1 MIIVWLAFAGMFL
14 LAELTYHLSG
24 FGLTFINPIYALAL
38 ICVWSGVFTFIVSS
52 LRGIGKKIA
61 YYILSVFVAIWYCA
75 QIVYL
80 HIFKQP
86 LMWEA
91 IFTGGGDALTNYYK
105 EALLGIWQCLPMILL
120 VFAPI
125 VVSAV
130 MMKLKGD
137 RKWIL
142 PDINGLSALRMGV
155 ICTLGLAVAIVTM
168 QVGRVMETDYYE
180 EYTEFYDPYMVGEK
194 MGVLP
199 MLQRDTF
206 LSIADLFGGVDFSAD
221 NSGQPYIPYQPSVE
235 AETES
240 TEVGEEGSEGAETEE
255 PVIPEPVYVPH
266 QWDINLE
273 TLASMADGKKT
284 NWLTEY
290 FSTEQPTYTNE
301 YTGIFEGYNLIYLT
315 AEGFST
321 PAIREDLTPT
331 LYRLANSGFVFNN
344 YYVPLWQTST
354 SDGEYINCTGLIPD
368 GQFSMRKSGEN
379 SMPFTLPA
387 YFATEGVRSFAYH
400 NNSLSYY
407 DRHKTH
413 PNLGYDFKAAKLG
426 ALDEAEYGSQIFY
439 MEHPGYWPQS
449 DLEMTGST
457 APEYLGLNRFNIY
470 YMTISGHMNYNFTG
484 NRMCRK
490 HKDEVTHLP
499 LSETGQAYIA
509 CNIELDL
516 ALENLLEQL
525 EYAGQ
530 LEKTVICLSADHYP
544 YAMDEAD
551 YGALTGTD
559 LEYGKDKFRNT
570 LILWNAGM
578 EDEPVYVDKACGS
591 MDILPTLL
599 NLFGFDFDSRLYAGR
614 DIFSDREGMVIFN
627 DRSFVTD
634 SVIYNK
640 KTKETIWLTDEE
652 GNPRIPAEQQEAY
665 FDAMQTEV
673 KRRYN
678 LSAYILQEDYYA
690 DILQALPEG
699 TMAPIELEP
708 MAERLEM
715 PEPEPEVTDPSTEA
729 GTTSAEGE
737 STEASVSAE
746 STDGAVEVTAEAE

>member
-14 LAELTYHLSG
+14 LAEVVYHFSG
-24 FGLTFINPIYALAL
+24 FGLTFMNPIYALAL
-38 ICVWSGVFTFIVSS
+38 ICVWSGVFTFIVS
-52 LRGIGKKIA
+52 LIRGIAQKIV
-61 YYILSVFVAIWYCA
+61 YYVFSVFIAIWYCA

-105 EALLGIWQCLPMILL
+105 EALLGIWQCLPLILL
-120 VFAPI
+120 MFVPI

-130 MMKLKGD
+130 MMKRKG
-137 RKWIL
+137 RKKWVL
-142 PDINGLSALRMGV
+142 PEFSGLAALRLGV
-155 ICTLGLAVAIVTM
+155 ICTVGVAAAIVTM
-168 QVGRVMETDYYE
+168 QVGRVLEADYYE
-180 EYTEFYDPYMVGEK
+180 EYTEFYDPYMVAEK

-199 MLQRDTF
+199 MLQRDSV
-206 LSIADLFGGVDFSAD
+206 LSIAELLGGGDFFSD
-221 NSGQPYIPYQPSVE
+221 HSDEPYVPYQPSVE
-235 AETES
+235 ES
-240 TEVGEEGSEGAETEE
+240 TEPEGESAEESTSQE
-255 PVIPEPVYVPH
+255 PEVVEPAYVPH
-266 QWDINLE
+266 QWEIDVE
-273 TLASMADGKKT
+273 KLAAMADGKKT

-290 FSTEQPTYTNE
+290 FRTEQPTYTNE
-301 YTGIFEGYNLIYLT
+301 YTGIFEGYNLIFLT

-321 PAIREDLTPT
+321 YAIREDLTPT

-368 GQFSMRKSGEN
+368 GQFSMRKSGAN
-379 SMPFTLPA
+379 SMPFTLPR

-426 ALDEAEYGSQIFY
+426 ALEEAEYGSQIFY

-449 DLEMTGST
+449 DLEMTEST

-470 YMTISGHMNYNFTG
+470 YMTISGHMNYNFGG
-484 NRMCRK
+484 NRMSRK
-490 HKDEVTHLP
+490 HKEDVANVP
-499 LSETGQAYIA
+499 MSENGQAYIA
-509 CNIELDL
+509 CNMELDL
-516 ALENLLEQL
+516 ALQNLLEQL

-530 LEKTVICLSADHYP
+530 LDKTVICLSADHYP
-544 YAMDEAD
+544 YAMEPAD
-551 YGALTGTD
+551 YEELAGKSLA
-559 LEYGKDKFRNT
+559 YGKDTFRNT

-578 EDEPVYVDKACGS
+578 EAEPVYVDKACGS

-640 KTKETIWLTDEE
+640 KTKETIWLTDAE
-652 GNPRIPAEQQEAY
+652 GNALVPVEQQEAY
-665 FDAMQTEV
+665 FEAMQAEV

-690 DILQALPEG
+690 DIMQALPEG

-715 PEPEPEVTDPSTEA
+715 PEPEPEVVEPSTEA
-729 GTTSAEGE
+729 PIDGETVGGTVA
-737 STEASVSAE
+737 AN
-746 STDGAVEVTAEAE
+746 AEAAQ